1 MQYRIECNEL
11 QQSGTPYTLMLYL
24 GKCRAPKCAQVPPG
38 PWPHQAARGR
48 EETPVGMH
56 GGLSTRLDARGRG
69 RVRKSLARGRVR
81 KSLAPVPRSRLEARG
96 RARKR
101 LALGRAGKARG
112 HRISAQVAITRLKPR
127 LCFPINFHPT
137 CGRFLTVYW
146 VLIRVPPTIYISQ
159 HFLLQIF

>member
-38 PWPHQAARGR
+38 PWPHQTARGR

-69 RVRKSLARGRVR
+69 RVRKSLAPG
-81 KSLAPVPRSRLEARG
+81 PRSRLEARG

-127 LCFPINFHPT
+127 LCFPPAPFP
-137 CGRFLTVYW
+137 
-146 VLIRVPPTIYISQ
+146 
-159 HFLLQIF
+159 

>member
-1 MQYRIECNEL
+1 MTTVKKKETRYCEPECQHSGPPCPLMQCRIECNEL

-24 GKCRAPKCAQVPPG
+24 GKCRAPKCAQFPPG

-81 KSLAPVPRSRLEARG
+81 KSLAPGPRSRLQARG
-96 RARKR
+96 R
-101 LALGRAGKARG
+101 
-112 HRISAQVAITRLKPR
+112 RITAQVAITRLKPR
-127 LCFPINFHPT
+127 LCFPPAPLPVGPHDRPRFFAAARGLNFA
-137 CGRFLTVYW
+137 
-146 VLIRVPPTIYISQ
+146 
-159 HFLLQIF
+159 